1 MSWLLR
7 REKREKQETP
17 SDSIVLGVQVIFK
30 QEGEDLVIT
39 ARVRTPKDLER
50 LKKIIDEMID
60 ELHEAESDST
70 ANIGRVGKRGKA
82 LRMARKMAGR

>member
-39 ARVRTPKDLER
+39 ARVRTLKDLER

-60 ELHEAESDST
+60 ELHEAQSVGAVDS
-70 ANIGRVGKRGKA
+70 GRIGKRGKA
-82 LRMARKMAGR
+82 LRMAKKMAR